1 MAIIKPD
8 AVKAGLVE
16 EIIAKV
22 SSTKIN
28 LNDANHPERFFVDG
42 NFESKLHTFLDITS
56 SCCEKCNHRS
66 SAIAGLQVQFL
77 PSVMSDHGAQLR
89 WTPAWAS

>member
-1 MAIIKPD
+1 LAIIKPD

-42 NFESKLHTFLDITS
+42 NFESKLDTFLDITS

-66 SAIAGLQVQFL
+66 NLVPRALPMGKTLVGAGHVTLQK
-77 PSVMSDHGAQLR
+77 
-89 WTPAWAS
+89 